1 MYLHFFAIND
11 LNGTLMYFMSVLN
24 RFKTLLILKKVFYI
38 MRLSLSAHKNRLSE
52 FVSSGH
58 YEKFL
63 SWFQSI
69 GSSSKF
75 QIKIDSPTKVVFR
88 CVNIVCLWTHDIIWI
103 TQKHNK
109 VFWNYFIIW
118 YYVGLFIT
126 SFSLNYC
133 LILLTV

>member
-103 TQKHNK
+103 AQKHNK

>member
-88 CVNIVCLWTHDIIWI
+88 CVNIVCLWIHDIIWI